1 MGLMTHQHSTIP
13 NLPPPLMTSEPGS
26 FARRTITDGKPRNVE
41 AALRDNAYPPQIVA
55 ALHALR
61 RELATE
67 PIRPPDPIAPG
78 ADFWRVQWA
87 QYRGRTWLEVPWY
100 FAEAYF
106 YRRLLEAA
114 GYFRP
119 GHWQGRDPFAAQKE
133 RMLEEGIGPF
143 ATALVALAGRDDDE
157 VADALIRGCLWGNR
171 ADLSNWGLGLD
182 GDSPGQALLIDH
194 TPRLVALLR
203 GDCPVV
209 DVVADNAGLE
219 LLFDLVL
226 ADFLLSHGWAR
237 QITLH
242 LKADPFFVSDAL
254 PGDVH
259 HTLERLSAEPGSLLP
274 TLSTRLRRALNDGR
288 LVLSAH
294 PFWNSCLAFRD
305 MPAELRTA
313 LERAAL
319 IILKGD
325 ANYRRLL
332 GDRHW
337 PPATRLEDAAS
348 YFPRP
353 FAVLRTLKAELI
365 VGLEPGQAEAL
376 SAEDPDWM
384 INGRRGIIQVV
395 DGEKL
400 NPLVGFPY
408 LFSRHPAKP
417 SGRAIVDSKRVFLI
431 NTVPHHL
438 ISHLS
443 ASVEEKLL
451 GKQQA

>member
-1 MGLMTHQHSTIP
+1 MTHQHSEIN
-13 NLPPPLMTSEPGS
+13 NLPPPIMTSEPGS

-41 AALRDNAYPPQIVA
+41 AALRDNAYPPEIVA

-67 PIRPPDPIAPG
+67 PIRPPDPTAPG
-78 ADFWRVQWA
+78 ADFWRAQWA

-106 YRRLLEAA
+106 YRRLLEAV

-119 GHWQGRDPFAAQKE
+119 GPWQGHDPFAAQKE

-143 ATALVALAGRDDDE
+143 AEALAALAGQDDE
-157 VADALIRGCLWGNR
+157 EVAAALIRGCLWGNR
-171 ADLSNWGLGLD
+171 ADLSNWGMALG

-203 GDCPVV
+203 GGCPVV
-209 DVVADNAGLE
+209 DVVGDNAGLE
-219 LLFDLVL
+219 LLFDLAL
-226 ADFLLSHGWAR
+226 ADFLLGRGWA
-237 QITLH
+237 QWITLH

-254 PGDVH
+254 PRDVH
-259 HTLERLSAEPGSLLP
+259 RTLKRLSAGKDPLLP
-274 TLSTRLRRALNDGR
+274 ALAARLQRALDEGR

-294 PFWNSCLAFRD
+294 PFWNSCLTFYD
-305 MPAELRTA
+305 MPSDLRTA
-313 LERAAL
+313 LERADL
-319 IILKGD
+319 VLLKGD

-337 PPATRLEDAAS
+337 PPTTRLEDAAGH
-348 YFPRP
+348 FPRP

-384 INGRRGIIQVV
+384 VNGQRGIIQVV
-395 DGEKL
+395 L
-400 NPLVGFPY
+400 
-408 LFSRHPAKP
+408 
-417 SGRAIVDSKRVFLI
+417 
-431 NTVPHHL
+431 
-438 ISHLS
+438 
-443 ASVEEKLL
+443 
-451 GKQQA
+451 